1 MAERQSCTTVDEFVL
16 LIFIEPDEKLLPV
29 EPIASEV
36 LLETYKRKLAD
47 EARLFLAEFQVLP
60 PHTAL
65 RFFPLAGCTAL
76 QRQKAKSQD
85 FRRTW
90 RDMDE

>member
-1 MAERQSCTTVDEFVL
+1 MFNFAVL
-16 LIFIEPDEKLLPV
+16 LLFIEPEDKLLPV

-65 RFFPLAGCTAL
+65 HT
-76 QRQKAKSQD
+76 D
-85 FRRTW
+85 FSFVSF
-90 RDMDE
+90 